1 MVTANKWD
9 DEEDDEVKENWDDD
23 DEEEAS
29 KASSAGDASQPK
41 TSTEPKEPGAKTKK
55 KKALKDKLLQKDL
68 EMSRPRTKEEQLADK
83 LERQRLQEESD
94 LMLAKEAFGVS
105 SNGVDSSTS
114 LAAIQLATRADFE
127 AFRKALTG
135 KLSAYTRSPYY
146 VPFLEEL
153 CRELATDLESD
164 DIKKLDTVLT
174 TIFNEKIRIA
184 KVSVWFIV
192 YKEGSNVFLN
202 FQQASKG
209 KKAKGKA
216 ASTIA
221 VERDD
226 DYSYNQSNTYD
237 EFDDFI

>member
-23 DEEEAS
+23 DEEEPS
-29 KASSAGDASQPK
+29 KASSAGDATQAKAPAS
-41 TSTEPKEPGAKTKK
+41 EPKEPGAKKK
-55 KKALKDKLLQKDL
+55 KQKALKEKLLAKDL

-94 LMLAKEAFGVS
+94 LMLAKEAFGVT
-105 SNGVDSSTS
+105 SNGVDSASS
-114 LAAIQLATRADFE
+114 ALGAIQLATRADFE

-135 KLSAYTRSPYY
+135 KLAAYTRSPYY

-184 KVSVWFIV
+184 KVRIF
-192 YKEGSNVFLN
+192 
-202 FQQASKG
+202 
-209 KKAKGKA
+209 
-216 ASTIA
+216 
-221 VERDD
+221 
-226 DYSYNQSNTYD
+226 
-237 EFDDFI
+237 

>member
-9 DEEDDEVKENWDDD
+9 DEEDDEVKENWDDEE
-23 DEEEAS
+23 EEEAS
-29 KASSAGDASQPK
+29 KASSAGDASQAK
-41 TSTEPKEPGAKTKK
+41 TSTEPKEPGAKKK
-55 KKALKDKLLQKDL
+55 KQKALKDKLLQKDL

-105 SNGVDSSTS
+105 SNGIDSSSS

-127 AFRKALTG
+127 AFRKALVG

-153 CRELATDLESD
+153 CRELATDLEAD
-164 DIKKLDTVLT
+164 DIKKVDTVLT

-184 KVSVWFIV
+184 KVMFSLHTSLSD
-192 YKEGSNVFLN
+192 SNVFLPL
-202 FQQASKG
+202 FPSLSASLKG
-209 KKAKGKA
+209 
-216 ASTIA
+216 
-221 VERDD
+221 
-226 DYSYNQSNTYD
+226 
-237 EFDDFI
+237 